1 MEVYKW
7 NNEDRLVQCCPEE
20 AWFFFCFGGGQEDYD
35 FYLISRLTPRQ
46 WAFCYWGA

>member
-20 AWFFFCFGGGQEDYD
+20 AWFFFALAEAKRTTIF
-35 FYLISRLTPRQ
+35 T
-46 WAFCYWGA
+46 